1 MKKLTLLNA
10 LFNYSKANEEIENLI
25 ASNSILVK
33 KSTEFELQKSKLEK
47 DLIYMTSEMKK
58 FKSLGKTLNDQVEQ
72 LTKTIEDFSKTDVQ
86 PDINISVT
94 TSDKTSDVVTD
105 TVKAENT
112 QPKPSKKYYNKKK

>member
-10 LFNYSKANEEIENLI
+10 LFNYNKANEEIENLI

-33 KSTEFELQKSKLEK
+33 KLTEFELQKSKLEK

-94 TSDKTSDVVTD
+94 TSDVVTD
-105 TVKAENT
+105 TTKAENT
-112 QPKPSKKYYNKKK
+112 QPKPHKRYYKKK